1 MTAVGQ
7 AAPPPLTL
15 KGMLLGARLVA
26 PLIPGSI
33 VFAAAF
39 GTTAAQKG
47 LSVLETM
54 LMSGLMYA
62 GSAQL
67 VALELWRTDA
77 WTGAAILAISA
88 VVFTV
93 NARMILQG
101 ASLQPW
107 IYPLPNRVL
116 WPSLALLT
124 DANWLIGTR
133 YHADGG
139 RDAGVL
145 IGAGLMLWGVWVAGT
160 LPGRLLGGLMDHPER
175 FGVDLVMPIVFT
187 AMVVPLWKGRQ
198 DTICWSVAAAAALAT
213 AWLFPG
219 YMFVVAGG
227 LAGSLT
233 GAALGVLDDR
243 RRSGHG

>member
-1 MTAVGQ
+1 MTE
-7 AAPPPLTL
+7 AAPPPPVTL
-15 KGMLLGARLVA
+15 KGMLHGARLIT
-26 PLIPGSI
+26 PLIPGSL

-54 LMSGLMYA
+54 LMSAFMYA

-67 VALELWRTDA
+67 VALELWRTDV
-77 WTGAAILAISA
+77 WTGAAILAIA
-88 VVFTV
+88 TVVFTV

-145 IGAGLMLWGVWVAGT
+145 IGAGAALWVVWFAGT
-160 LPGRLLGGLMDHPER
+160 LPGRLVGGLVDHPER
-175 FGVDLVMPIVFT
+175 FGIDLVMPIVFT

-198 DTICWSVAAAAALAT
+198 DTICWSVAALAALAT
-213 AWLFPG
+213 AWIAPG

-233 GAALGVLDDR
+233 GALLGVLDDR
-243 RRSGHG
+243 RRRPHG